1 MSRNYLDFI
10 ENKKN
15 PFMRDVFI
23 DEVYKYAKK
32 NKNIYFTTPD
42 MGAPSLDKFRD
53 QLPKQFIHAGISEQN
68 MISMAAGL
76 SVRKKNV
83 ICYAMAPFITSRC
96 YEQIKCSISAMN
108 QKVTLVG
115 IGVGLGYADAGPT
128 HYTTEDISTMRV
140 FPNIEILTPADAFS
154 MKIIAQECLKKPKF
168 RFLRLDRD
176 VLPNIYSNKNFDFK
190 KGYAEIKKG
199 TSKCVI
205 SSGYLLHK
213 VNKILNEKKNNIALI
228 DLFRIKPFPKDLIMK
243 LKKFKEIVVVEEQWT
258 DGGMGSLILEQLN
271 DNNFKNKVT
280 RIGLDSRY
288 FFENGGRDY
297 LHENYGLSTKL
308 IRSRIFN

>member
-1 MSRNYLDFI
+1 MSRNYLDFT

-42 MGAPSLDKFRD
+42 MGAPSLDKFREK
-53 QLPKQFIHAGISEQN
+53 LPKQFIHAGISEQN

-76 SVRKKNV
+76 SVQKKNV
-83 ICYAMAPFITSRC
+83 VCYAMAPFITSRC

-140 FPNIEILTPADAFS
+140 FPNIEILTPADAYS
-154 MKIIAQECLKKPKF
+154 TKVITQECMKKPKF

-176 VLPNIYSNKNFDFK
+176 ILPSVYNNKNFNLK
-190 KGYAEIKKG
+190 KGFGEIKKG
-199 TSKCVI
+199 KNKCVI

-213 VNKILNEKKNNIALI
+213 VNKILNEKKNNIGLI
-228 DLFRIKPFPKDLIMK
+228 DLFRIKPFPKDLINK
-243 LKKFKEIVVVEEQWT
+243 LKKFKEIIVVEEQWT
-258 DGGMGSLILEQLN
+258 DGGTGSLILEQLSDRN
-271 DNNFKNKVT
+271 LKNKVI
-280 RIGLDSRY
+280 RIGLNSRY
-288 FFENGGRDY
+288 YFENGGRDY
-297 LHENYGLSTKL
+297 LHETYGLSTKL
-308 IRSRIFN
+308 IKKKIFG